1 MGASELQTFLLG
13 DLITKKQEPRTAYL
27 QPRGGGG
34 KGALSMEV
42 RPAGSASIYP
52 RFFAVIQG
60 AQAFFT
66 LVR

>member
-27 QPRGGGG
+27 QPGGG
-34 KGALSMEV
+34 GALSMEV